1 MSESILRSIRERQAE
16 MEDFFHR
23 ILRSATYTQ
32 DENSILHHLSP
43 SLESCDWAR
52 KEVAF
57 RYRVRPWQLNPQ
69 KGCHG
74 GILATMVD
82 TTMGML
88 AMYFSQG
95 SFVSTL
101 NLSVN
106 YIRPVPEGSEV
117 ITRVRSSFHDET
129 SVLLSCEVVV
139 AESGTVACTAVA
151 SYVILQGKP
160 VQIPC

>member
-1 MSESILRSIRERQAE
+1 MAESILRNIRERQEE
-16 MEDFFHR
+16 MEAFFQHV
-23 ILRSATYTQ
+23 LHAPTYTQ

-101 NLSVN
+101 NLSIN
-106 YIRPVPEGSEV
+106 YIRPVPADSEV
-117 ITRVRSSFHDET
+117 ITRVSSSFHDET

-139 AESGTVACTAVA
+139 AETGVVACTAVA